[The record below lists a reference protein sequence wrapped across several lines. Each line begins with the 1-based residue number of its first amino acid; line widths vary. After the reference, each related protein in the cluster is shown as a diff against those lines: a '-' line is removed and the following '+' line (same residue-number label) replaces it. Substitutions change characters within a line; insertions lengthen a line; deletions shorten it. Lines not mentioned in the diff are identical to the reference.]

1 MFCSWLEQQ
10 WQPELIQRTRSIWSG
25 TLAGKLCLVSGSVR
39 LPGEPERS
47 ARQLEGCLSPR
58 QSSSGSCM
66 GTVALEAQ
74 EPKESGFLDRQSN
87 ISKSLGAYRWIGWK
101 CDILSKVAHAEL
113 SETILDGVFSREDT
127 SDHQSHVDQSF
138 HETLVCI
145 ISAYNRLMLKYADRC

>member
-1 MFCSWLEQQ
+1 
-10 WQPELIQRTRSIWSG
+10 
-25 TLAGKLCLVSGSVR
+25 
-39 LPGEPERS
+39 
-47 ARQLEGCLSPR
+47 
-58 QSSSGSCM
+58 M

-138 HETLVCI
+138 HETLV
-145 ISAYNRLMLKYADRC
+145 